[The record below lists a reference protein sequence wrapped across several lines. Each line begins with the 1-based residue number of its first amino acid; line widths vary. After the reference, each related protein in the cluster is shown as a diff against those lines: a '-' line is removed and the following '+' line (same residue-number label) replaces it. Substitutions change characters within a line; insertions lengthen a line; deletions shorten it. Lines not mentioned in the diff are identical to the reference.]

1 MIGTLQRVDFSHTQH
16 CQALILSQT
25 RELAQQTQAVCTGL
39 GTYVCK
45 GTPFCHAFVGGT
57 RLESDVKRLEQGVT
71 VAVGTPGRI
80 FDVIKRGHL
89 RTAGLRTVVLDEADE
104 MLSQGFAEQ
113 VHEIFRF
120 LPRDIQIALFS
131 ATMPEEVGS

>member
-1 MIGTLQRVDFSHTQH
+1 
-16 CQALILSQT
+16 
-25 RELAQQTQAVCTGL
+25 
-39 GTYVCK
+39 
-45 GTPFCHAFVGGT
+45 VGGT